1 MPNIIY
7 KKSELKKMIGNKIS
21 DKELL
26 EIITLVKPNI
36 ENIKEDNI
44 LIEHTA
50 DRPDLFGI
58 EGFSRAIK
66 NYLGYTKGLKK
77 YSTRKPKFSIK
88 INKVPIRPYVSC
100 VIIRNIKMNEDFLKN
115 VINIQEILNN
125 SLGRKRT
132 IAAIGI
138 HDLDKIIGK
147 ISYAGVLRNE
157 KMLPLEYSDEIELKN
172 ILNNIE
178 KGKEFGKIIKNA
190 KFWPVFKDEKGIIS
204 FPPIINSERTKIT
217 KETKNFFIEIT
228 GLNKKI
234 IKQIMNILVTN
245 FSDRK
250 FILESIK
257 LKFEK
262 KSEITPDLSQEI
274 IEVEINNV
282 NKILGTNLSGKE
294 IINLLRRMGY
304 DGINNNGKL
313 EIIIPCYRVDILHP
327 IDIIE
332 DVAIAYGYNNFKPK
346 IPNISTIGNYLKIEK
361 ISEMATNSIIGF
373 GFQEI
378 IKSCLSNKKDQF
390 EKMNLPE
397 SNIIEIKNPISSEY
411 NCVRKYLIPG
421 IMKFLS
427 LNKHYEYPQNIFEIG
442 DVVVEDKTNENKS
455 RNERR
460 IAGVICY
467 NKAGFMEMKNIVESL
482 MNSLDVEYKIKLSNN
497 PSYIQGRGVDMY
509 IDKKYC
515 GTFGEIH
522 PQILNNWEINMPVV
536 SFEII
541 LERIN

>member
-100 VIIRNIKMNEDFLKN
+100 VIIRNIKMSEDFLKN

-157 KMLPLEYSDEIELKN
+157 KMLPLEYSDEIELKK

-467 NKAGFMEMKNIVESL
+467 NKAGFMEMKNIVKSL